1 MHPRLCA
8 FFVRKD
14 EVAFIMSRE
23 ERLQEILKAFV
34 DTLNNFAE
42 GRHSPEV
49 HAATIQRLLAEVRE
63 LKGMGDSLGTARATA
78 RLSA

>member
-1 MHPRLCA
+1 MP
-8 FFVRKD
+8 K
-14 EVAFIMSRE
+14 E

-34 DTLNNFAE
+34 DTLNSFAE

-49 HAATIQRLLAEVRE
+49 HAATIGRLLAEVRE
-63 LKGMGDSLGTARATA
+63 LKGTGDSLGTVGAPA